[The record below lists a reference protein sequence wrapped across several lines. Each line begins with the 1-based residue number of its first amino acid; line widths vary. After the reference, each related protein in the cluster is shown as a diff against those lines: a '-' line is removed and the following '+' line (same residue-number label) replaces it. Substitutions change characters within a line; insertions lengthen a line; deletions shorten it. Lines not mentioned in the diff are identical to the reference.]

1 MDKIKE
7 KIAYLKLWLTTS
19 LAFLAGCMSWIFNNI
34 NTGNRNV
41 LYYDAVAII
50 ILIGLIQY
58 LGYEIHRIIKNME
71 E

>member
-19 LAFLAGCMSWIFNNI
+19 LAFLAGGMSWIFNNI